1 MGTDDRNTAQ
11 WRCTSLF
18 ASTETC
24 TPQHREGGRIDDQRM
39 GTRSEHPTQAM
50 GTRSASEAQWVH
62 STSQHPFWLLMYRDF
77 LRESLTCV
85 EADSRC
91 QTAQRP
97 RELRALAV
105 IARCSSLSPLESKA
119 THGLLQFH
127 KMLRSQVLTLTWTL
141 TLTLTLGTWMPFCPR
156 PGPCPHH
163 HRHSPGY
170 FSALRFRLGK
180 NVTHA
185 LFTCCQAQKY
195 DLFFLFG
202 RRLLCRA
209 GARSAEKF
217 WM

>member
-85 EADSRC
+85 EGGLEMSNGAKTTRVESACRHRPVLELKPVGKQSNSRTTAISQNAPVPGFDLDVDVGVDVGHLDAILPTPWSLSTSSQTLARVFLSPTIQAGEKRDSRFVYILPS
-91 QTAQRP
+91 TKIRP
-97 RELRALAV
+97 
-105 IARCSSLSPLESKA
+105 
-119 THGLLQFH
+119 
-127 KMLRSQVLTLTWTL
+127 
-141 TLTLTLGTWMPFCPR
+141 
-156 PGPCPHH
+156 
-163 HRHSPGY
+163 
-170 FSALRFRLGK
+170 
-180 NVTHA
+180 
-185 LFTCCQAQKY
+185 
-195 DLFFLFG
+195 FFLFG